1 MNDSIRN
8 FFLKYESL
16 MTLDEKPR
24 AILLLGSCLVYPDE
38 SELVSDDGDI
48 FARFLP
54 ANVMSLIQ
62 PVDLGVLQAGSSM
75 L

>member
-8 FFLKYESL
+8 LFLKYESL
-16 MTLDEKPR
+16 MALGEKPR
-24 AILLLGSCLVYPDE
+24 AILLLDSCLVYPDE

-48 FARFLP
+48 LAHFLP
-54 ANVMSLIQ
+54 ANVTSLIQ
-62 PVDLGVLQAGSSM
+62 PVDLGVLQAGSNM